1 MLVSR
6 GCVGIT
12 LSGLNKK
19 SITERRIGRLRLI
32 PEIVV
37 EGKPIVLE
45 EDHIKG
51 LLATCGKGS
60 HKWIVDILLEIPEA
74 VNGYL

>member
-1 MLVSR
+1 LLVSR

-51 LLATCGKGS
+51 LLATCRKGL
-60 HKWIVDILLEIPEA
+60 I
-74 VNGYL
+74 NGLWTFCWKFQRL